1 MVRGFTCGTFDL
13 LHAGHIL
20 MFREIKEQCD
30 YLIVGIQTDP
40 SFRPGKNNPIQSIEE
55 RKLQLE
61 AVRFVDQ
68 VVQYDTEEDLVDL
81 LKMTKPD
88 LRFVGMDWKNNPNL
102 TGGDLPIEIRYN
114 SRDHGFSSSEL
125 RKRVL
130 TFELEKMLI
139 KLKGHKHERTNG

>member
-1 MVRGFTCGTFDL
+1 MIRGFTCGTFDL
-13 LHAGHIL
+13 LHAGHVL
-20 MFREIKEQCD
+20 MLKEIKEQCD

-40 SFRPGKNNPIQSIEE
+40 SFRPGKNTPIQSIEE

-61 AVRFVDQ
+61 AIRFVDQ
-68 VVQYDTEEDLVDL
+68 IVQYDTEEDLVDL

-88 LRFVGMDWKNNPNL
+88 LRFVGMDWKDNPNL

-125 RKRVL
+125 RKRIL
-130 TFELEKMLI
+130 KTELEI
-139 KLKGHKHERTNG
+139 FLKDMG

>member
-40 SFRPGKNNPIQSIEE
+40 SFRPGKNNPIQSIDE

-139 KLKGHKHERTNG
+139 KLKGHKHERTN

>member
-1 MVRGFTCGTFDL
+1 M
-13 LHAGHIL
+13 
-20 MFREIKEQCD
+20 
-30 YLIVGIQTDP
+30 
-40 SFRPGKNNPIQSIEE
+40 
-55 RKLQLE
+55 
-61 AVRFVDQ
+61 
-68 VVQYDTEEDLVDL
+68 VQYDTEEDLVDL

-130 TFELEKMLI
+130 TFELEKILI

>member
-1 MVRGFTCGTFDL
+1 MIRGFTCGTFDL

-20 MFREIKEQCD
+20 MFKEIKEQCD
-30 YLIVGIQTDP
+30 YLVVGIQTDP
-40 SFRPGKNNPIQSIEE
+40 SFRPGKNTPIQSIEE

-61 AVRFVDQ
+61 AVRYVDQ
-68 VVQYDTEEDLVDL
+68 IVQYDTEEDLVDL

-88 LRFVGMDWKNNPNL
+88 LRFVGMDWKDNPNL

-125 RKRVL
+125 RRRILK
-130 TFELEKMLI
+130 TELEKFI
-139 KLKGHKHERTNG
+139 KKM

>member
-40 SFRPGKNNPIQSIEE
+40 SFRPGKNNPIQSIDE

>member
-1 MVRGFTCGTFDL
+1 MIRGFTCGTFDL
-13 LHAGHIL
+13 LHAGHVL
-20 MFREIKEQCD
+20 MLKEIKDQCD
-30 YLIVGIQTDP
+30 YLVVGIQTDP
-40 SFRPGKNNPIQSIEE
+40 SIRQGKNTPIQSIEE

>member
-1 MVRGFTCGTFDL
+1 MIRGFTCGTFDL
-13 LHAGHIL
+13 LHAGHVL
-20 MFREIKEQCD
+20 MLKEIKDQCD
-30 YLIVGIQTDP
+30 YLVVGIQTDP
-40 SFRPGKNNPIQSIEE
+40 SIRQGKNTPIQSIEE

-81 LKMTKPD
+81 LKMTSPD
-88 LRFVGMDWKNNPNL
+88 LRFVGMDWKDNPNL

-125 RKRVL
+125 RKRIL
-130 TFELEKMLI
+130 KMELEKFI
-139 KLKGHKHERTNG
+139 KKI

>member
-1 MVRGFTCGTFDL
+1 MIRGFTCGTFDL

-20 MFREIKEQCD
+20 MLKEIKEQCD
-30 YLIVGIQTDP
+30 YLVVGIQTDP
-40 SFRPGKNNPIQSIEE
+40 SFRPGKNTPIQSIEE

-61 AVRFVDQ
+61 AVRYVDQ
-68 VVQYDTEEDLVDL
+68 IVQYDTEEDLVDL

-88 LRFVGMDWKNNPNL
+88 LRFVGMDWKDNPNL

-125 RKRVL
+125 RRRILK
-130 TFELEKMLI
+130 TELEKFI
-139 KLKGHKHERTNG
+139 KKI

>member
-1 MVRGFTCGTFDL
+1 MKRGFTCGTFDL

-20 MFREIKEQCD
+20 MFREIKQQCD

-40 SFRPGKNNPIQSIEE
+40 SFRPGKNTPIQSIDE

-61 AVRFVDQ
+61 AVRYIDQ
-68 VVQYDTEEDLVDL
+68 VVQYDTEDDLIDL

-88 LRFVGMDWKNNPNL
+88 LRFVGMDWKDNPNL

-125 RKRVL
+125 RKRIL
-130 TFELEKMLI
+130 KMELEKFI
-139 KLKGHKHERTNG
+139 KKI

>member
-1 MVRGFTCGTFDL
+1 M
-13 LHAGHIL
+13 
-20 MFREIKEQCD
+20 
-30 YLIVGIQTDP
+30 
-40 SFRPGKNNPIQSIEE
+40 
-55 RKLQLE
+55 
-61 AVRFVDQ
+61 
-68 VVQYDTEEDLVDL
+68 VQYDTEEDLVDL

>member
-1 MVRGFTCGTFDL
+1 MIRGFTCGTFDL
-13 LHAGHIL
+13 LHAGHVL
-20 MFREIKEQCD
+20 MLKEIKEQCD

-40 SFRPGKNNPIQSIEE
+40 SFRPGKNTPIQSIDE

-68 VVQYDTEEDLVDL
+68 IVQYDTEEDLVDL

-88 LRFVGMDWKNNPNL
+88 LRFVGMDWKDNPNL

-125 RKRVL
+125 RKRIL
-130 TFELEKMLI
+130 KSELK
-139 KLKGHKHERTNG
+139 KFLKDMG

>member
-1 MVRGFTCGTFDL
+1 MIRGFTCGTFDL

-20 MFREIKEQCD
+20 MLKEIKEQCD
-30 YLIVGIQTDP
+30 YLVVGIQTDP
-40 SFRPGKNNPIQSIEE
+40 SFRPGKNTPIQSIEE

-61 AVRFVDQ
+61 AIRFVDQ
-68 VVQYDTEEDLVDL
+68 IVQYDTEEDLVDL

-88 LRFVGMDWKNNPNL
+88 LRFVGMDWKDNPNL

-125 RKRVL
+125 RKRIL
-130 TFELEKMLI
+130 KSELEI
-139 KLKGHKHERTNG
+139 FLKDMG

>member
-1 MVRGFTCGTFDL
+1 MIRGFTCGTFDL
-13 LHAGHIL
+13 LHAGHVL
-20 MFREIKEQCD
+20 MLKEIKDQCD
-30 YLIVGIQTDP
+30 YLVVGIQTDP
-40 SFRPGKNNPIQSIEE
+40 SIRQGKNTPIQSIEE

-102 TGGDLPIEIRYN
+102 TAGDLPIEIRYN

>member
-40 SFRPGKNNPIQSIEE
+40 SFTPGKNNPIQTIDE

-88 LRFVGMDWKNNPNL
+88 LRFVGMDWTANAV
-102 TGGDLPIEIRYN
+102 I
-114 SRDHGFSSSEL
+114 SCSF
-125 RKRVL
+125 
-130 TFELEKMLI
+130 
-139 KLKGHKHERTNG
+139 

>member
-1 MVRGFTCGTFDL
+1 MIRGFTCGTFDL

-20 MFREIKEQCD
+20 MLKEIKQSCD

-40 SFRPGKNNPIQSIEE
+40 SFRPGKNTPIQSIEE

-61 AVRFVDQ
+61 AVRYVDQ
-68 VVQYDTEEDLVDL
+68 VVQYDTEDDLIDL
-81 LKMTKPD
+81 LTMTKPD
-88 LRFVGMDWKNNPNL
+88 LRFVGMDWKDNPNL

-125 RKRVL
+125 RKRIL
-130 TFELEKMLI
+130 KTELKKFI
-139 KLKGHKHERTNG
+139 KEM

>member
-1 MVRGFTCGTFDL
+1 MIRGFTCGTFDL

-20 MFREIKEQCD
+20 MLKEIKEQCD
-30 YLIVGIQTDP
+30 YLVVGIQTDP
-40 SFRPGKNNPIQSIEE
+40 SFRPGKNTPIQSIEE

-61 AVRFVDQ
+61 AVRYVDQ
-68 VVQYDTEEDLVDL
+68 IVQYDTEEDLVDL

-88 LRFVGMDWKNNPNL
+88 LRFVGMDWKDKPNL

-125 RKRVL
+125 RRRILK
-130 TFELEKMLI
+130 TELEKFI
-139 KLKGHKHERTNG
+139 KKM

>member
-1 MVRGFTCGTFDL
+1 MIRGFTCGTFDL
-13 LHAGHIL
+13 LHAGHVL
-20 MFREIKEQCD
+20 MLKEIKEQCD

-40 SFRPGKNNPIQSIEE
+40 SFRPGKNTPIQSIEE

-61 AVRFVDQ
+61 AIRFVDQ
-68 VVQYDTEEDLVDL
+68 IVQYDTEEDLVDL

-88 LRFVGMDWKNNPNL
+88 LRFVGMDWKDNPNL

-125 RKRVL
+125 RRRILK
-130 TFELEKMLI
+130 TELEKFI
-139 KLKGHKHERTNG
+139 KKI

>member
-1 MVRGFTCGTFDL
+1 MIRGFTCGTFDL
-13 LHAGHIL
+13 LHAGHVL
-20 MFREIKEQCD
+20 MLKEIKDQCD
-30 YLIVGIQTDP
+30 YLVVGIQTDP
-40 SFRPGKNNPIQSIEE
+40 SIRQGKNTPIQSIEE

-81 LKMTKPD
+81 LKMTSPD
-88 LRFVGMDWKNNPNL
+88 LRFVGMDWKDNPNL

-125 RKRVL
+125 RKRIL
-130 TFELEKMLI
+130 KSELEI
-139 KLKGHKHERTNG
+139 FLKDMG

>member
-1 MVRGFTCGTFDL
+1 MTRKNKIGFTCSCFDL

-20 MFREIKEQCD
+20 MLKDAKEQCD

-40 SFRPGKNNPIQSIEE
+40 SFRPGKNTPIQSIEE

-68 VVQYDTEEDLVDL
+68 VVQYDTEDDLVDL

-88 LRFVGMDWKNNPNL
+88 LRFVGMDWKDNPNM

-125 RKRVL
+125 RRRILK
-130 TFELEKMLI
+130 TELKKFI
-139 KLKGHKHERTNG
+139 KEM

>member
-1 MVRGFTCGTFDL
+1 MIRGFTCGTFDL
-13 LHAGHIL
+13 LHAGHVL

-40 SFRPGKNNPIQSIEE
+40 SFRPGKNTPIQSIEE

-68 VVQYDTEEDLVDL
+68 VVQYDTEDDLVDL

-88 LRFVGMDWKNNPNL
+88 LRFVGMDWKDNPNL

-125 RKRVL
+125 RRRILK
-130 TFELEKMLI
+130 TELKKFI
-139 KLKGHKHERTNG
+139 KEM

>member
-1 MVRGFTCGTFDL
+1 MIRGFTCGTFDL

-20 MFREIKEQCD
+20 MLKEIKEQCD
-30 YLIVGIQTDP
+30 YLVVGIQTDP
-40 SFRPGKNNPIQSIEE
+40 SFRPGKNTPIQSIEE

-61 AVRFVDQ
+61 AVRYVDQ
-68 VVQYDTEEDLVDL
+68 IVQYDTEEDLVDL

-88 LRFVGMDWKNNPNL
+88 LRFVGMDWKDNPNL

-125 RKRVL
+125 RKRIL
-130 TFELEKMLI
+130 KSELEI
-139 KLKGHKHERTNG
+139 FLKDMG

>member
-30 YLIVGIQTDP
+30 YLIVGTQTDP
-40 SFRPGKNNPIQSIEE
+40 SFRPGKNNPIQSIDE

>member
-1 MVRGFTCGTFDL
+1 MIRGFTCGTFDL
-13 LHAGHIL
+13 LHAGHVL
-20 MFREIKEQCD
+20 MLKEIKEQCD

-40 SFRPGKNNPIQSIEE
+40 SFRPGKNTPIQSIEE

-61 AVRFVDQ
+61 AIRFVDQ
-68 VVQYDTEEDLVDL
+68 IVQYDTEEDLVDL

-88 LRFVGMDWKNNPNL
+88 LRFVGMDWKDNPHL

-125 RKRVL
+125 RKRIL
-130 TFELEKMLI
+130 KSELEI
-139 KLKGHKHERTNG
+139 FLKDMG

>member
-1 MVRGFTCGTFDL
+1 MIRGFTCGTCDL
-13 LHAGHIL
+13 LHAGHVL
-20 MFREIKEQCD
+20 MLKEIKDQCD
-30 YLIVGIQTDP
+30 YLVVGIQTDP
-40 SFRPGKNNPIQSIEE
+40 SIRQGKNTPIQSIEE

>member
-40 SFRPGKNNPIQSIEE
+40 SFRPGKNNPIQSIDE

-130 TFELEKMLI
+130 TFELEKILI